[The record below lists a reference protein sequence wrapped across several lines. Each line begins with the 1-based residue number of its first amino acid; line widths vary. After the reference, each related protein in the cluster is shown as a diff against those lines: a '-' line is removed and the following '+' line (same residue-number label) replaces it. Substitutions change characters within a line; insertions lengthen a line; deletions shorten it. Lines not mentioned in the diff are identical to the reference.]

1 MIFAN
6 GDLSSFEV
14 TLQREGGGD
23 KARIYTD
30 EQTNI
35 RHAAARRDRAV
46 SAAARARRN
55 ADEPLASANAASRC
69 SRC

>member
-6 GDLSSFEV
+6 GDLSSFEIS
-14 TLQREGGGD
+14 LQREGGSD

-35 RHAAARRDRAV
+35 LLMLPGDTEPRGTVDRTVQRR
-46 SAAARARRN
+46 
-55 ADEPLASANAASRC
+55 
-69 SRC
+69 